1 MVACKLL
8 TVSAHLKPRVV
19 PGSGLRKATLA
30 CRHVSHRL
38 NSCKQASGHHLGSA
52 AVAVFSIKCW
62 LHVCWE
68 FYGSSSL
75 HVEVWFIVGC

>member
-8 TVSAHLKPRVV
+8 TVSAHLKSRVV

-52 AVAVFSIKCW
+52 AGCCVFNYVLVTCV
-62 LHVCWE
+62 LGVLWE
-68 FYGSSSL
+68 F
-75 HVEVWFIVGC
+75 